1 MCGTFSHCCLQ
12 DKDRQYRWPQN
23 VKRLQGPHSLEGD
36 DRGGGHSYLVKSP
49 PAAKTPPK
57 AQTPPKKEPAP
68 EAGKARRVYRIYK
81 GKRVAV

>member
-1 MCGTFSHCCLQ
+1 M
-12 DKDRQYRWPQN
+12 
-23 VKRLQGPHSLEGD
+23 EGD